1 MSKQPH
7 KTARRTVALIFIL
20 MTLPLI
26 IIASNAVII
35 NVAQWQSGIATFSD
49 VLAASGSLLA
59 IVGIPWLIHIIAT
72 RLLAPPKPAEK
83 DDE

>member
-35 NVAQWQSGIATFSD
+35 NVTQWQSGIATFND

-72 RLLAPPKPAEK
+72 RLLAPPEGTEK

>member
-59 IVGIPWLIHIIAT
+59 IVGTPGLLYIIAT
-72 RLLAPPKPAEK
+72 RLLAPPDATEK
-83 DDE
+83 DDD